1 MYQILLALVFLLFS
15 WEVQAYNFPDLNWR
29 TAETEHVYIHY
40 HQGEELTAERLSQ
53 VADPI
58 FEAVCQAYDYTPKAK
73 VHVILQDVFDV
84 SSGGALPTEDMI
96 IIWPTHLYN
105 YLRGRSDW
113 IPQVFAHELT
123 HIISLKKANL
133 FTNYLPFLRFNF
145 LYLAGLFR
153 DTHPWKDKAWYAG
166 GGALFTGE
174 ITPRWF
180 AEGIAQYEAQR
191 ITKEGEDSYR
201 EMFLRTSLLEDNLLT
216 IHEMDVFSGKNY
228 FTAEQVYNHGLSLVT
243 YLNQTYGDSTAARL
257 ITRAGKRGHP
267 DFDDTLRDVTGK
279 GEEELY
285 QEWKNA
291 LREKYEP
298 VVSRISQSLVA
309 GEREKVF
316 EAKKINESDSWSE
329 GMFNLYCR
337 PSPDGKWLAFATSR
351 GNAWG
356 ATHLCLRSRQDDKT
370 GCETPI
376 RLSSSFSWAPDGKR
390 IVVTEKISGSDGY
403 HFDDL
408 YLVDLE
414 PTLNRLEED
423 SPAWVK
429 YKSGKSRRI
438 SRGLRASEPDFSP
451 DGEWIAFIRN
461 RDAQK
466 NLALIKPD
474 GSNVKS
480 LTHFTDN
487 TQCGHP
493 RWSPDGSRLVF
504 TVSKKDKQYLGLI
517 DPEGRQF
524 IQLTDEVADD
534 RDPSWIDNDRLL
546 FSSNREEG
554 IFNLYQLD
562 LKQKKLVRLTNCL
575 TGAFSPVI
583 TSDGQDIF
591 YSSFSSFGFRIHRL
605 PWGKTMQQEVKY
617 HPPAQASDQA
627 AVLNPPRRELYL
639 SSLPYTT
646 TLRPIQV
653 IPELI
658 YDDYDEELKPGVII
672 PIGDYLSKH
681 EFMGEY
687 FPTSKEFS
695 LSYLNRQF
703 APVFY
708 AEYTHNRFGE
718 DYLMLDTEKEEL
730 ELYTFR
736 NQTFDRVFAGF
747 FYQLSNSQ
755 VLGLGWSKTRFKT
768 SATSAKGEIIE
779 GTIFI
784 TDEEGN
790 IIDTIPIIFPLFTP
804 DKDYSQQEM
813 ARTELWAFI
822 WRYLNMLPTP
832 NSDVHPKAGMDLSF
846 IYLKRMTDLFRLYSP
861 YFPHDK
867 PPSSSIDFNS
877 FFLSANT
884 YFPLPWGDHTL
895 QVRLI
900 GGYTDRDVAYIDE
913 FFGGGWMGLLPFG
926 DFSTES
932 ILPGYLY
939 DKTREKLA
947 IHGETLAV
955 MRLGY
960 QLPILSHINKKITPF
975 YFDSLYFNLFGDVG
989 NAWPHGGYNG
999 KFITD
1004 VGAELKL
1011 KATMLYRVPWNSF
1024 IRIAHGFDDPEE
1036 KDFRLYVGLGI
1047 GGEKY

>member
-1 MYQILLALVFLLFS
+1 MYQFLWALVFLLFS
-15 WEVQAYNFPDLNWR
+15 WEAQAYNFPDLKWK
-29 TAETEHVYIHY
+29 TAETEHIYIHY

-58 FEAVCQAYDYTPKAK
+58 FEAVCQAYDYTLKSK
-73 VHVILQDVFDV
+73 VHVIFQDVFDV
-84 SSGGALPTEDMI
+84 SNGGALPTEDLI
-96 IIWPTHLYN
+96 ILWPTHLYN

-113 IPQVFAHELT
+113 IPEVFAHELT

-133 FTNYLPFLRFNF
+133 FTHYLPFLRFNF
-145 LYLAGLFR
+145 LYLAGLF
-153 DTHPWKDKAWYAG
+153 KDKAWYAG
-166 GGALFTGE
+166 GGVLFTGE
-174 ITPRWF
+174 ITPPWF
-180 AEGIAQYEAQR
+180 SEGIAQYEEIKPR
-191 ITKEGEDSYR
+191 GEDSYR

-228 FTAEQVYNHGLSLVT
+228 FTGEQVYNHGLSLVT

-257 ITRAGKRGHP
+257 ITRGGRRGHP

-285 QEWKNA
+285 QAWKNW

-298 VVSRISQSLVA
+298 AVSRISQSLVA

-316 EAKKINESDSWSE
+316 EAKQIDESDSWSE

-337 PSPDGKWLAFATSR
+337 PSPDGQWLAFATSR
-351 GNAWG
+351 GDEWG
-356 ATHLCLRSRQDDKT
+356 ATHLCLRARQDDKT

-376 RLSSSFSWAPDGKR
+376 GLSSSFSWAPDGHR
-390 IVVTEKISGSDGY
+390 IVAAKKISGSDGY

-408 YLVDLE
+408 YLIDLE

-429 YKSGKSRRI
+429 YKPGKSKRI
-438 SRGLRASEPDFSP
+438 SRGLRATEPDFSP
-451 DGEWIAFIRN
+451 KGEWIVFIRN
-461 RDAQK
+461 GDAQK
-466 NLALIKPD
+466 NLAMIKPD
-474 GSNVKS
+474 GSNIKS

-493 RWSPDGSRLVF
+493 RWSPDGSRIVF
-504 TVSKKDKQYLGLI
+504 TVSKKDKQYLCLI
-517 DPEGRQF
+517 DPQGKQL
-524 IQLTDEVADD
+524 IQLTDEVAED

-546 FSSNREEG
+546 FSSNREGG

-562 LKQKKLVRLTNCL
+562 LKQKKLLRLTNCL

-591 YSSFSSFGFRIHRL
+591 YSSFSSFGFRIYRL
-605 PWGKTMQQEVKY
+605 PWGETMQQEVKY
-617 HPPAQASDQA
+617 QAPAQVPNQA
-627 AVLNPPRRELYL
+627 PILNPPRQELHL

-646 TLRPIQV
+646 TLRPLQV

-658 YDDYDEELKPGVII
+658 YDDYDKELKPGII
-672 PIGDYLSKH
+672 VPIGDYLSQH

-687 FPTSKEFS
+687 FPRSGEFS

-703 APVFY
+703 APGFY
-708 AEYTHNRFGE
+708 AEYTHSKFKE
-718 DYLMLDTEKEEL
+718 DYLTLDTEKEEM
-730 ELYTFR
+730 ELYRFHG
-736 NQTFDRVFAGF
+736 QGFDRVFAEF
-747 FYQLSNSQ
+747 FYQLSDSQ

-768 SATSAKGEIIE
+768 NATAAKGEEEEGYLIVEGKE
-779 GTIFI
+779 GT
-784 TDEEGN
+784 
-790 IIDTIPIIFPLFTP
+790 DTIPITWVWFTP
-804 DKDYSQQEM
+804 STEYSDEEM

-822 WRYLNMLPTP
+822 WRYLNILPTP

-846 IYLKRMTDLFRLYSP
+846 IYLKRMTDLSRLYYA
-861 YFPHDK
+861 YFPHDE
-867 PPSSSIDFNS
+867 PTSSSIDFNS

-895 QVRLI
+895 RVHLM
-900 GGYTDRDVAYIDE
+900 GGYTDRNVAYIDE

-939 DKTREKLA
+939 DKTRGKLA
-947 IHGETLAV
+947 IHGETLAI

-960 QLPILSHINKKITPF
+960 QLPLLSHINKKITPF
-975 YFDSLYFNLFGDVG
+975 HFDSLYFNLFGDVG
-989 NAWPHGGYNG
+989 NAWPYGGYNG
-999 KFITD
+999 KFVSD

-1024 IRIAHGFDDPEE
+1024 IRIAHGFDDPED

-1047 GGEKY
+1047 GGERY